1 MRLADEDALPHR
13 ASLTPPIK
21 MEYVPAVL
29 EEAMN
34 SIKEI
39 LVWNQMRCYEDTVS
53 DITTGQ
59 IQVWEDFLHEQS
71 NYAAMENSY
80 HPYYTPFQWQCF
92 KTMNG
97 ITWIY
102 RAFTVPL
109 LLLGLWFVAKGFTR
123 FKKQSFEKQIMLF
136 VLPGMLAMGLFRIFI
151 ISFMEVAAFDI
162 GTYAMYLG
170 AAYPVLVLFC
180 VLGLCLADKKAN

>member
-1 MRLADEDALPHR
+1 M
-13 ASLTPPIK
+13 
-21 MEYVPAVL
+21 
-29 EEAMN
+29 
-34 SIKEI
+34 
-39 LVWNQMRCYEDTVS
+39 
-53 DITTGQ
+53 
-59 IQVWEDFLHEQS
+59 
-71 NYAAMENSY
+71 
-80 HPYYTPFQWQCF
+80 
-92 KTMNG
+92 
-97 ITWIY
+97 
-102 RAFTVPL
+102 
-109 LLLGLWFVAKGFTR
+109 AKGFIR